1 MKLKGVQQ
9 LSNRAFPNP
18 SLTGHMSWSCSAPE
32 QENRA
37 GLGRFQYSSAA
48 LAQELTGP
56 GQLGLGCSLDPVS
69 VTPLETSLAV
79 PAPVASQDLQVDK
92 QDGKHGSHAME
103 LELELAAQGWSRYR
117 GGIARDTEP
126 TASPEPAVPAAEPG
140 LGCAALRAISELL
153 SPAQSSQESAS
164 ALVPTRLSTSG
175 V

>member
-18 SLTGHMSWSCSAPE
+18 SLTGHMSWSCSVPE

-79 PAPVASQDLQVDK
+79 PAPFASQDLQVDK
-92 QDGKHGSHAME
+92 QGGKHGSHAME
-103 LELELAAQGWSRYR
+103 LELAAQGWSRHR
-117 GGIARDTEP
+117 GGIARDTAP

-140 LGCAALRAISELL
+140 LGSAALRAISELL